1 MVHNNR
7 AVATAEMTNP
17 VSTQKTLLLIDGSNL
32 VFRMFFA
39 LEMSNLRDAEGNPTW
54 AVYGTLKALFDT
66 IELAKPSAC
75 AVAFDLPQP
84 TFRHEMFED
93 YKANRPDEMPDD
105 LKPQWPVTKE
115 LFRKLHIPVLE
126 EPGLEADDLIGI
138 MAHKADKEGYK
149 VVILS
154 GDKDLFQLVNDNV
167 SIAMPKRGGGLEIYD
182 ALAVLE
188 KMGVRPDQVPD
199 YKGIAGDSSDNIPGV
214 RGLGP
219 KAATTLL
226 GKYGSLEGIY
236 ENIAE
241 IGPPKTKEKLV
252 EQEDKARL
260 SKHIATIVLGEE
272 GVKECDLN
280 LEHCKLTLPDID
292 ELIQFLKEKEF
303 NTILRRLPLV
313 LKPFNGG
320 EILKVDVGELPE
332 APTPTQRKETKSQA
346 IKEKFLEK
354 IDIPLSDVSIKPML
368 VLDEVSLNGLIKA
381 LEKVDLYSVDLETD
395 GLNTLN
401 CEIVGWAISYSS
413 KENPKDEEIKTF
425 YIPVR
430 HNSLNQLDPNLV
442 RERLKPILEDSSKKQ
457 IIQNA
462 KFEQKIFAR
471 LGIKNH
477 NNFFD
482 TMIASYIFNPSDK
495 HGLKAQSKRIF
506 HLRMKEIDELIG
518 TGKKQIT
525 LDFAPISDV
534 AAYAATYAFITYK
547 LYYYYQEKLDDREKE
562 ILKTIEFPLVEVLR
576 DIELEGI
583 TLNCEALAILSVK
596 VHKQIKEIEKNI
608 FKITGE
614 EFNISSPKQLSVI
627 LFEKLNFPAVGK
639 KNKSGGYSTDISTL
653 ETLLHE
659 YELDKEQAKLIN
671 SIIEYRTLTKLTSTY
686 IDNLPSLVSKETGRL
701 HSDFNQVVTTTG
713 RLSSSNPNLQNI
725 PIRSEL
731 GKEMR
736 RAFTAK
742 DSSHSLISADYSQI
756 ELRVLAHMAGE
767 DALIDAFKHDED
779 IHQRTAMEI
788 FGIKEE
794 EVDSE
799 KRAIGKTLNFALI
812 YMQGP
817 FATAKQLGITMKE
830 AKEFISKYFI
840 AFKKIQPFMNNTLE
854 FAHENEYVETIFGRR
869 RYFQN
874 INSPNKMLSKEE
886 ERQAFNAAIQGS
898 AADIMKIA
906 MVNLYKKLTHYK
918 AKIIL
923 QVHDE
928 LVLEV
933 PNEELEEVKKLVTAE
948 MSNATKLKVPLLVDC
963 ASGPNWLEAK

>member
-1 MVHNNR
+1 M
-7 AVATAEMTNP
+7 ATAEKTTP

-39 LEMSNLRDAEGNPTW
+39 LEMSNLRDGEGNPTW

-75 AVAFDLPQP
+75 AVAFDLPHP

-105 LKPQWPVTKE
+105 LQPQWPVTKE
-115 LFRKLHIPVLE
+115 LFKKLHIPVLE

-138 MAHKADKEGYK
+138 MAHKAEKEGYK

-154 GDKDLFQLVNDNV
+154 GDKDLFQLVNDNI

-182 ALAVLE
+182 AAAVLE

-236 ENIAE
+236 EHIDE
-241 IGPPKTKEKLV
+241 VGPPKTKEKLID
-252 EQEDKARL
+252 QEDKARL
-260 SKHIATIVLGEE
+260 SKHIATIVLGDE
-272 GVKECDLN
+272 GVKECDLS
-280 LEHCKLTLPDID
+280 LEHCELTLPDID
-292 ELIQFLKEKEF
+292 ELISFLKEKEF
-303 NTILRRLPLV
+303 NTILRRLPVV

-332 APTPTQRKETKSQA
+332 EKPKEYKKDTTKTQAMKQER
-346 IKEKFLEK
+346 LEK
-354 IDIPLSDVSIKPML
+354 MDTPLNDVSINPML
-368 VLDEVSLNGLIKA
+368 IIDETSLNGLIKG
-381 LEKVDLYSVDLETD
+381 LEKAEIYAVDLETD
-395 GLNTLN
+395 GLNTLICN
-401 CEIVGWAISYSS
+401 IVGWAISYST
-413 KENPKDEEIKTF
+413 KKNPQDEDIKTF

-430 HNSLNQLDPNLV
+430 HGNLKQLDTELV
-442 RERLKPILEDSSKKQ
+442 RNKLKPILEDANKKQ

-462 KFEQKIFAR
+462 KFEQKIFSR

-525 LDFAPISDV
+525 IDQAPIADV
-534 AAYAATYAFITYK
+534 AAYAATDAFITYK
-547 LYYYYQEKLDDREKE
+547 LYHYYDAKLDDREKE
-562 ILKTIEFPLVEVLR
+562 ILNTIEFPLVEVLR
-576 DIELEGI
+576 DIELAGI
-583 TLNCEALAILSVK
+583 TLNTESLAELSK
-596 VHKQIKEIEKNI
+596 DVHQQIGKIEKTI
-608 FKITGE
+608 YKIAGE

-639 KNKSGGYSTDISTL
+639 KNKSGGYSTDMGTL

-659 YELDKEQAKLIN
+659 YELDKDQEKLIKG
-671 SIIEYRTLTKLTSTY
+671 IIEYRTLTKLTSTY
-686 IDNLPSLVSKETGRL
+686 IDNLPTLVSKETGRL
-701 HSDFNQVVTTTG
+701 HSDFNQVVTATG

-725 PIRSEL
+725 PIRSDL
-731 GKEMR
+731 GKEIR
-736 RAFTAK
+736 RAFVAK
-742 DSSHSLISADYSQI
+742 DSKHSLISADYSQI

-767 DALIDAFKHDED
+767 KALIDAFKNNED
-779 IHQRTAMEI
+779 IHKRTAMEI
-788 FGIKEE
+788 FGISED

-817 FATAKQLGITMKE
+817 FATAKQLDITMKE
-830 AKEFISKYFI
+830 AKEFIAKYFM
-840 AFKKIQPFMNNTLE
+840 AFKKIKPFMDSTLE

-906 MVNLYKKLTHYK
+906 MVNLYKKLSKYK
-918 AKIIL
+918 AEIIL

-933 PNEELEEVKKLVTAE
+933 PNEELEEVKKLVSEE
-948 MSNATKLKVPLLVDC
+948 MSNAAKLDVPLLVDC